1 MSRKGLP
8 RLVREG
14 PEDGRQVE
22 SRVLFD
28 EHLREG
34 SWKGPGRVLEGPG
47 RVWKVL
53 EGSWKGPGRVLEG
66 SWRRCASSLPV
77 RTRWRGTAGGGAHG
91 VRLRWLQRLEWLQRL
106 LQWRRECARGA
117 FLRRAD

>member
-8 RLVREG
+8 HLVREG

-34 SWKGPGRVLEGPG
+34 SWKGPGRVLEG
-47 RVWKVL
+47 
-53 EGSWKGPGRVLEG
+53 SWKGPGRVLEEARELLAGADKVEGHRRRRG
-66 SWRRCASSLPV
+66 SWCEAAV
-77 RTRWRGTAGGGAHG
+77 AAE
-91 VRLRWLQRLEWLQRL
+91 VAVAAEAAAV
-106 LQWRRECARGA
+106 EA
-117 FLRRAD
+117 

>member
-34 SWKGPGRVLEGPG
+34 SWKGPGRVLEEARELLAGAD
-47 RVWKVL
+47 KV
-53 EGSWKGPGRVLEG
+53 EGHRRRRGSWCEAAVAAEV
-66 SWRRCASSLPV
+66 AV
-77 RTRWRGTAGGGAHG
+77 AAEAAA
-91 VRLRWLQRLEWLQRL
+91 VE
-106 LQWRRECARGA
+106 A
-117 FLRRAD
+117 